1 MPQKYNTDKLNLSGC
16 LSGSFVIFSQ
26 SRFISC
32 RTNLSGQIQ
41 FVRVFFLGK
50 FSSSRLKDK
59 HLGDL
64 EHFKQK
70 HLGDLEHFN
79 KKHLGDLELICIF
92 ALKISKL

>member
-1 MPQKYNTDKLNLSGC
+1 MSTLGNYYNKTMRGTKKHYLWA
-16 LSGSFVIFSQ
+16 
-26 SRFISC
+26 
-32 RTNLSGQIQ
+32 
-41 FVRVFFLGK
+41 
-50 FSSSRLKDK
+50 K

-64 EHFKQK
+64 EHFSKK

>member
-1 MPQKYNTDKLNLSGC
+1 MHYL
-16 LSGSFVIFSQ
+16 
-26 SRFISC
+26 
-32 RTNLSGQIQ
+32 
-41 FVRVFFLGK
+41 RV
-50 FSSSRLKDK
+50 K

-64 EHFKQK
+64 EHFNKK

>member
-1 MPQKYNTDKLNLSGC
+1 MIRKIDSNK
-16 LSGSFVIFSQ
+16 FSLTILKVTTF
-26 SRFISC
+26 SRI
-32 RTNLSGQIQ
+32 RH
-41 FVRVFFLGK
+41 GK

-59 HLGDL
+59 HLGDLEHFKQKHLGVL

>member
-1 MPQKYNTDKLNLSGC
+1 MHYL
-16 LSGSFVIFSQ
+16 
-26 SRFISC
+26 
-32 RTNLSGQIQ
+32 
-41 FVRVFFLGK
+41 RV
-50 FSSSRLKDK
+50 K

-64 EHFKQK
+64 EHFSKK

>member
-1 MPQKYNTDKLNLSGC
+1 MSVRQFHNL
-16 LSGSFVIFSQ
+16 LIIN
-26 SRFISC
+26 R
-32 RTNLSGQIQ
+32 LYYAGQLCPDN
-41 FVRVFFLGK
+41 FVRVFFLRK

-70 HLGDLEHFN
+70 HLGDLE
-79 KKHLGDLELICIF
+79 LICIF

>member
-1 MPQKYNTDKLNLSGC
+1 MIRKIDSNEGTKKHYLWA
-16 LSGSFVIFSQ
+16 
-26 SRFISC
+26 
-32 RTNLSGQIQ
+32 
-41 FVRVFFLGK
+41 
-50 FSSSRLKDK
+50 K

-64 EHFKQK
+64 EHFSKKHLGDLEHFNKK

>member
-1 MPQKYNTDKLNLSGC
+1 MLVRQLYNLLIVSDLYHA
-16 LSGSFVIFSQ
+16 
-26 SRFISC
+26 
-32 RTNLSGQIQ
+32 GQICPDK

-92 ALKISKL
+92 ALKISKLW

>member
-1 MPQKYNTDKLNLSGC
+1 MIRKIDSN
-16 LSGSFVIFSQ
+16 
-26 SRFISC
+26 
-32 RTNLSGQIQ
+32 
-41 FVRVFFLGK
+41 K
-50 FSSSRLKDK
+50 FSLTILKVTTFSRIRHHFGELLQLKDK

>member
-1 MPQKYNTDKLNLSGC
+1 MTKHYLW
-16 LSGSFVIFSQ
+16 V
-26 SRFISC
+26 
-32 RTNLSGQIQ
+32 
-41 FVRVFFLGK
+41 
-50 FSSSRLKDK
+50 K

-79 KKHLGDLELICIF
+79 KKHLGDLELIRIF

>member
-1 MPQKYNTDKLNLSGC
+1 MNYNIPDK
-16 LSGSFVIFSQ
+16 FV
-26 SRFISC
+26 
-32 RTNLSGQIQ
+32 RTNSICPC
-41 FVRVFFLGK
+41 FFLRK

-79 KKHLGDLELICIF
+79 KKHLGDMELICIF

>member
-1 MPQKYNTDKLNLSGC
+1 MLVRKLYNLLIVSDLYHAGQICPDKFNLS
-16 LSGSFVIFSQ
+16 
-26 SRFISC
+26 
-32 RTNLSGQIQ
+32 
-41 FVRVFFLGK
+41 VFFLGK

>member
-1 MPQKYNTDKLNLSGC
+1 MPDK
-16 LSGSFVIFSQ
+16 FV
-26 SRFISC
+26 
-32 RTNLSGQIQ
+32 RTNLS
-41 FVRVFFLGK
+41 VFFFLRK
-50 FSSSRLKDK
+50 FSPSRLKDKHLGDLEHFNKK

>member
-1 MPQKYNTDKLNLSGC
+1 M
-16 LSGSFVIFSQ
+16 
-26 SRFISC
+26 
-32 RTNLSGQIQ
+32 
-41 FVRVFFLGK
+41 
-50 FSSSRLKDK
+50 
-59 HLGDL
+59 

>member
-1 MPQKYNTDKLNLSGC
+1 MSVLPALEQTANRAMRGTKKHYLWA
-16 LSGSFVIFSQ
+16 
-26 SRFISC
+26 
-32 RTNLSGQIQ
+32 
-41 FVRVFFLGK
+41 
-50 FSSSRLKDK
+50 K

-64 EHFKQK
+64 EHFSKK

>member
-1 MPQKYNTDKLNLSGC
+1 MST
-16 LSGSFVIFSQ
+16 
-26 SRFISC
+26 
-32 RTNLSGQIQ
+32 
-41 FVRVFFLGK
+41 LGNCYK
-50 FSSSRLKDK
+50 SDEGYEELWAK

-64 EHFKQK
+64 EHFSKK

>member
-1 MPQKYNTDKLNLSGC
+1 MLVKQ
-16 LSGSFVIFSQ
+16 
-26 SRFISC
+26 
-32 RTNLSGQIQ
+32 TNGQIEFVRLLVLQ
-41 FVRVFFLGK
+41 LHNLLIVSDLYHTGQICPDKFVRVFFFLRK
-50 FSSSRLKDK
+50 FSSSRLKHK

-70 HLGDLEHFN
+70 HLGNLEHFN

>member
-1 MPQKYNTDKLNLSGC
+1 MIRKIDSNK
-16 LSGSFVIFSQ
+16 FSLTILKVTTF
-26 SRFISC
+26 SRI
-32 RTNLSGQIQ
+32 RQ

>member
-1 MPQKYNTDKLNLSGC
+1 MPDK
-16 LSGSFVIFSQ
+16 FV
-26 SRFISC
+26 
-32 RTNLSGQIQ
+32 RTNSICPC
-41 FVRVFFLGK
+41 FFLGK

-64 EHFKQK
+64 EYFKQKHLGDLEHFNKK

>member
-1 MPQKYNTDKLNLSGC
+1 M
-16 LSGSFVIFSQ
+16 
-26 SRFISC
+26 
-32 RTNLSGQIQ
+32 SGQIQ
-41 FVRVFFLGK
+41 FVRVFFLRK

-92 ALKISKL
+92 ALKIRKL

>member
-1 MPQKYNTDKLNLSGC
+1 MHYLWL
-16 LSGSFVIFSQ
+16 
-26 SRFISC
+26 
-32 RTNLSGQIQ
+32 
-41 FVRVFFLGK
+41 
-50 FSSSRLKDK
+50 K

-64 EHFKQK
+64 EHFNKK

>member
-1 MPQKYNTDKLNLSGC
+1 MHYLWL
-16 LSGSFVIFSQ
+16 
-26 SRFISC
+26 
-32 RTNLSGQIQ
+32 
-41 FVRVFFLGK
+41 
-50 FSSSRLKDK
+50 K

-64 EHFKQK
+64 EHFCKK

>member
-1 MPQKYNTDKLNLSGC
+1 M
-16 LSGSFVIFSQ
+16 
-26 SRFISC
+26 C

-41 FVRVFFLGK
+41 FVRVFFSGK
-50 FSSSRLKDK
+50 FSSSRLKHK

-92 ALKISKL
+92 ALKTSKLW

>member
-1 MPQKYNTDKLNLSGC
+1 M
-16 LSGSFVIFSQ
+16 
-26 SRFISC
+26 
-32 RTNLSGQIQ
+32 SGQIQ